1 MFTEIADLLRLLAPL
16 IAIQLALQIYCLLDL
31 WKFNKNKRDRQD
43 RLVWTLV
50 IVFFSLFG
58 SLAYLVFERR

>member
-1 MFTEIADLLRLLAPL
+1 MFSEIADLLRLLAPL

-50 IVFFSLFG
+50 VVLFSLFG

>member
-1 MFTEIADLLRLLAPL
+1 MFSEIVDLLRLLAPL
-16 IAIQLALQIYCLLDL
+16 IAVQLALQVYCLLDL
-31 WKFNKNKRDRQD
+31 WKFNRNKRDRQD

-50 IVFFSLFG
+50 VVLFSLFG